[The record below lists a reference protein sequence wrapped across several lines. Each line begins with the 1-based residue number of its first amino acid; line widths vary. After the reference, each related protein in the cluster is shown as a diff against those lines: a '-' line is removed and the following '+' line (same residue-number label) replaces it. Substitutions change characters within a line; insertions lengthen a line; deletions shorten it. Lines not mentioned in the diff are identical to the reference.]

1 MPIRGILFDKDG
13 TLLDFAA
20 TWVPVN
26 RIAALTVA
34 GGDAALAARLLAAGG
49 QDPVTGEVRAGA
61 PLAAGHAGEIA
72 ALWAGIL
79 GEGDVVALT
88 RTVDRVFV
96 EEGARH
102 AVAVTDL
109 PHLLA
114 GLRARGLKLGIAT
127 SDSAAGLAASM
138 ELFGIAALLD
148 YAAGF
153 DSGHGAKPDPG
164 MVHGFCRAAGLAPH
178 EVAVVGDNL
187 HDLEMGRRAGA
198 GLLVGVLTG
207 TGTRDGL
214 APAADHVIDDVG
226 GLAALIESLE
236 GRLSPGAGG

>member
-26 RIAALTVA
+26 RIAALTLA
-34 GGDAALAARLLAAGG
+34 RGDQGLAARLLAAGG
-49 QDPVTGEVRAGA
+49 QDPATGEVTAGA

-79 GEGDVVALT
+79 GEADVAAVT
-88 RTVDRVFV
+88 RIVDRVFV

-109 PHLLA
+109 PHLLST
-114 GLRARGLKLGIAT
+114 LKARGLKLGIAT
-127 SDSAAGLAASM
+127 SDSAAGLAATIA
-138 ELFGIAALLD
+138 LFGIASLLD

-164 MVHGFCRAAGLAPH
+164 MVHGFCRATGIAPA

-214 APAADHVIDDVG
+214 MPAADHVIDDVG
-226 GLAALIESLE
+226 GLAALIEKLE
-236 GRLSPGAGG
+236 GGVRRGAGG